1 MSNKNLNPRATESL
15 RHFMLKVFCA
25 ILKTAPFSVNSSSS
39 VSAFYDRSS
48 QGNNG
53 GGTEEDENW
62 AKNGEY
68 VGQSLLTTRAV
79 AELGE
84 AEFCELTSSPSPTNK
99 QNTVGCR

>member
-1 MSNKNLNPRATESL
+1 MDSFLYLLGTLLRGWTEL
-15 RHFMLKVFCA
+15 
-25 ILKTAPFSVNSSSS
+25 

-48 QGNNG
+48 QGNIG

-84 AEFCELTSSPSPTNK
+84 AEFCELTCCPPPTNK
-99 QNTVGCR
+99 QNNTSHNN